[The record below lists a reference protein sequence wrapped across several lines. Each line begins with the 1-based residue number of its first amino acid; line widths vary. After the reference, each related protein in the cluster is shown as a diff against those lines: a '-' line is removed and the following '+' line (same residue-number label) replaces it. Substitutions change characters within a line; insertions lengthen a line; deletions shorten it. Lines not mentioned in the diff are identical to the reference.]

1 MSLVDKL
8 ERVHIGDI
16 ISLKDAQ
23 DNLEVAGYVHDYGP
37 KKVRLST
44 TNPHN
49 DPSDTRFLSWMHIG
63 RFGNSK
69 TYKLKH
75 FDSYEV
81 LRKYNSE

>member
-8 ERVHIGDI
+8 EGVHIGDI
-16 ISLKDAQ
+16 ILLKDTQ
-23 DNLEVAGYVHDYGP
+23 DNLEVVGYVHDYGP

-49 DPSDTRFLSWMHIG
+49 DPSNTRFSSWVHIG
-63 RFGNSK
+63 RTYNSK
-69 TYKLKH
+69 TYNLKH

-81 LRKYNSE
+81 LRKYNPE